1 MQNQS
6 WVIEKKRE
14 LIVGRAGSLAQ
25 PGETLSLA
33 STCQV
38 VHFHHA
44 GHMTCPARAVILV
57 VFVGLVERND

>member
-57 VFVGLVERND
+57 VFFGLVERND